1 MKSSIPISFTKK
13 KNAKKKKKKKKN
25 EKKKKKKKKIK
36 SCGPRIDAYGS
47 PNSMSGQLL

>member
-13 KNAKKKKKKKKN
+13 KNA
-25 EKKKKKKKKIK
+25 KKKKKKIK

>member
-25 EKKKKKKKKIK
+25 K

>member
-13 KNAKKKKKKKKN
+13 KNP
-25 EKKKKKKKKIK
+25 KKKKKKKKIK

>member
-1 MKSSIPISFTKK
+1 MQ
-13 KNAKKKKKKKKN
+13 KKKKIQK
-25 EKKKKKKKKIK
+25 KKKKKKKKIK

>member
-1 MKSSIPISFTKK
+1 MTRLPKK
-13 KNAKKKKKKKKN
+13 M
-25 EKKKKKKKKIK
+25 KKKKKKKIK

>member
-13 KNAKKKKKKKKN
+13 KNA
-25 EKKKKKKKKIK
+25 KKKKKKKKIK